1 MQGGSDTS
9 LVAFFQLYMGLLC
22 FIYLICAIR
31 TNVVFF
37 GIFLFLVPTFGCLA
51 GSYWH
56 AAQGNASLSL
66 NLQKVCLLT
75 LVPDQSSL
83 SVFLTGTHRPVVVQ
97 LSWCPYWAGTS
108 SSSRCSQRSTSHG
121 TFLSAISAASSRARA
136 REPRIWRHKL
146 ARGLYEVSPKHNKPA
161 HNIESNQ

>member
-22 FIYLICAIR
+22 FIFLICAIR
-31 TNVVFF
+31 TNVVFV
-37 GIFLFLVPTFGCLA
+37 GIFLFLVPTFGMLA

-66 NLQKVCLLT
+66 NLQKVCLLM

-83 SVFLTGTHRPVVVQ
+83 SVFLTGYT
-97 LSWCPYWAGTS
+97 
-108 SSSRCSQRSTSHG
+108 
-121 TFLSAISAASSRARA
+121 
-136 REPRIWRHKL
+136 
-146 ARGLYEVSPKHNKPA
+146 
-161 HNIESNQ
+161 